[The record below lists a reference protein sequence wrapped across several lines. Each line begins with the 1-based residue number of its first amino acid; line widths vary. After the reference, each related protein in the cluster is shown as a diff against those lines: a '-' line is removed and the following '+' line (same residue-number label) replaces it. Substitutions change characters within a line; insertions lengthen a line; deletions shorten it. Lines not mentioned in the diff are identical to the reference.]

1 MEGQEHIGVHA
12 GTRGGSI
19 QVRSGSAYYP
29 MDPQA
34 EDVREDDVAWAL
46 ARAPRYGGHASRA
59 YTVLEHMVRGCDLIL
74 WMEVAATIDGVSAA
88 LTGFGGPT
96 WLQERRAAIALAL
109 AFAVHDAAEAY
120 VVDVPRPLKVNL
132 PDYRRVESR
141 NDEVVMAALVGADS
155 LSAVDWAQVK
165 RVDNLM
171 LAAERDQLM
180 LSEEQGGLKWS
191 NLPAWPLCRA
201 TDLAAPVWSAVD
213 ARECIA
219 EEDALAAATS
229 AAHVVLAR
237 HGYGLGE
244 PFHAA
249 LGRLH
254 EAAATHQAALL
265 AAAWRRRLRVL
276 RAAVSG

>member
-19 QVRSGSAYYP
+19 QVRSGIAYYP
-29 MDPQA
+29 MDPRV
-34 EDVREDDVAWAL
+34 EDVREEDVAWAL

-59 YTVLEHMVRGCDLIL
+59 YTVLEHMVRGCDLAL
-74 WMEVAATIDGVSAA
+74 WEAGAAVDDVARA
-88 LTGFGGPT
+88 LTGWGGPG
-96 WLQERRAAIALAL
+96 WLRERRSAITLGL

-132 PDYRRVESR
+132 PDYQRVESR
-141 NDEVVMAALVGADS
+141 NDEVVMTALVGADL

-201 TDLAAPVWSAVD
+201 TDLAAPVWSAAD
-213 ARECIA
+213 ARACRT
-219 EEDALAAATS
+219 EEDELFAATA
-229 AAHVVLAR
+229 AAHVTLMR
-237 HGYGLGE
+237 YGASE
-244 PFHAA
+244 YFFVA

-254 EAAATHQAALL
+254 EVAAAHQAALL
-265 AAAWRRRLRVL
+265 AVAWQRRLGIL
-276 RAAVSG
+276 RAAVSE